1 MPGMYDQG
9 LPSAQMPP
17 MGGAMQQNAMQPG
30 NVNAGRDRI
39 TQALMD
45 VQNPPPITP
54 MNPQGMHGAVD
65 MAHQQSMG
73 MPAASGAPTTTG
85 MPSAAGSMLGP
96 MAGGG
101 MPGQAP
107 LVGQGGAMPGLQQT
121 PGLSGMTQPGA
132 PSPLQRP
139 QTPVGGPTY

>member
-17 MGGAMQQNAMQPG
+17 MGGAPPQSAMQPG

-45 VQNPPPITP
+45 VQNPPPVTP
-54 MNPQGMHGAVD
+54 MTQQQGMP
-65 MAHQQSMG
+65 S
-73 MPAASGAPTTTG
+73 ASGAP
-85 MPSAAGSMLGP
+85 P
-96 MAGGG
+96 MAGAMPAAAAPQPMGSMPGQMPAGG
-101 MPGQAP
+101 AMPGQAP
-107 LVGQGGAMPGLQQT
+107 LVGQGGAMPGLMQT

-132 PSPLQRP
+132 PSPLNRP
-139 QTPVGGPTY
+139 QTPAGGSPY